1 MSKLHRIAMSI
12 LAALLIIACQNN
24 SVQQAPKS
32 QSLADCRTVQHSL
45 GNICVPTNPQRL
57 VSLDDTTL
65 ADALVLGVPSVG
77 ASLIEGR
84 LVADYLASRSSQT
97 KLLGKSE
104 QPNLEKMLRIKPD
117 LIIGIELF
125 NEPIFKQLSQIA
137 PTALG
142 EWNGLPTWREH
153 FNFVA
158 NVLDKED
165 EAKQVWK
172 GYEQRIDKIKAAL
185 GNQLQD
191 VEVSVIYAYDDTI
204 TIDAEN
210 SFAGSIL
217 ADIGIRRPKAQA
229 AVEDGIIILSE
240 ERIPEIDA
248 DIMFVSV
255 YDTESEQI
263 LEDWQQKPLW
273 NQLKAVQTG
282 QVHIVDAN
290 IWRAGDPIAAD
301 LVIDDLSK
309 YLVTAKP

>member
-1 MSKLHRIAMSI
+1 MSI
-12 LAALLIIACQNN
+12 LAALLIIACQSN
-24 SVQQAPKS
+24 SVQQSPNS
-32 QSLADCRTVQHSL
+32 QSLTDCRTVQHAL
-45 GNICVPTNPQRL
+45 GEACVPTAPQRL

-65 ADALVLGVPSVG
+65 ADALALGVPSVG

-97 KLLGKSE
+97 ELLGKSE
-104 QPNLEKMLRIKPD
+104 QPNLEKMLQIKPD
-117 LIIGIELF
+117 LIVGIDLF
-125 NEPIFKQLSQIA
+125 SKPIFKQLSQIA

-142 EWNGLPTWREH
+142 RWNGYPTWHEH

-165 EAKQVWK
+165 EAKQVWEAYK
-172 GYEQRIDKIKAAL
+172 QKIDKIRAAL

-217 ADIGIRRPKAQA
+217 ADIGIHQPKAQA
-229 AVEDGIIILSE
+229 AVEDGIIVLSE
-240 ERIPEIDA
+240 ELIPKIDA
-248 DIMFVSV
+248 DIVFVSI

-273 NQLKAVQTG
+273 NQLRAVQTG
-282 QVHIVDAN
+282 QVYVVDAN

-301 LVIDDLSK
+301 LVTDDLFK
-309 YLVTAKP
+309 YLVKEKP

>member
-1 MSKLHRIAMSI
+1 MSI
-12 LAALLIIACQNN
+12 LAALLIIACQSN
-24 SVQQAPKS
+24 SVQQSPNS
-32 QSLADCRTVQHSL
+32 QSLTDCRTIQHAL
-45 GNICVPTNPQRL
+45 GEACVPTAPQRL

-65 ADALVLGVPSVG
+65 ADALALGVPSVG

-84 LVADYLASRSSQT
+84 LVADYLASRSSQMI
-97 KLLGKSE
+97 LLGKSE

-117 LIIGIELF
+117 LIIGIDLF
-125 NEPIFKQLSQIA
+125 SKPIFKQLSQIA

-142 EWNGLPTWREH
+142 NWNGLPTWREH

-165 EAKQVWK
+165 EARQVWDS
-172 GYEQRIDKIKAAL
+172 YEQRINKIRAAL

-191 VEVSVIYAYDDTI
+191 VEISIIYTYDDTI

-248 DIMFVSV
+248 DIIFVSV

-273 NQLKAVQTG
+273 NQLKAVQAG

-290 IWRAGDPIAAD
+290 IWRAGDPMAAD
-301 LVIDDLSK
+301 LVIDDLFK
-309 YLVTAKP
+309 YLLKAKP